1 MSRTHRLPVQL
12 VAACVVWSAALVLAP
27 AVHAQE
33 QDKAFKDGIDARDS
47 KKWREAADHMR
58 QAIQADSKE
67 SARKVR
73 TGIFGSM
80 EYLPYFFLG
89 EALFNLNDCAAALE
103 AWTISEQQGAIN
115 SRPESATFLQK
126 GYAACES
133 KGVLA
138 SARYAPLLAR
148 TRQQVTDVTALGTTV
163 FASARDHNELWTTAM
178 REQYDRAN
186 GELQNAQARLA
197 NATRTRLERDFND
210 ASTAAERA
218 RTGFRAVQTELT
230 SVVARAGTVQT
241 ITRETEQAM
250 DAADGISRTLAAKNS
265 FMTPPLLAAI
275 QVAHETA
282 SRARTQMTLGQR
294 SVNEAVAIEARA
306 LAQDALGKFKAV
318 LDVVTKREAALVTE
332 AVAQAEEAFS
342 FLERGFASFDRLAA
356 ERPDRVKPEMLL
368 ERDSLQK
375 AAATA
380 QRRLDSARRSR
391 EISRLQ
397 EAKGLAT
404 AIRTPLDALISAFG
418 PVTLTD
424 RGVRAALVEG
434 ARQFFAGEYA
444 QALTTLDPST
454 LGDGPLQ
461 LHAHLLRAAS
471 HYALFV
477 RSGEKDQ
484 AQRTHAA
491 AEVEKVKQISPDFAP
506 DTRAFAPRFIAF
518 FQTGLPAPPQGPPPQ
533 QQR

>member
-1 MSRTHRLPVQL
+1 MSRTYRLRVQS
-12 VAACVVWSAALVLAP
+12 VAVCVAWCAVLVLAP
-27 AVHAQE
+27 AVHGQE

-58 QAIQADSKE
+58 AAIQADPKE

-80 EYLPYFFLG
+80 EYLPHFFLG
-89 EALFNLNDCAAALE
+89 EALFNLGECAGALD
-103 AWTISEQQGAIN
+103 AWTISEQHGAIN
-115 SRPESATFLQK
+115 SRADSVAFVQK

-138 SARYAPLLAR
+138 PARYGPLLAR
-148 TRQQVTDVTALGTTV
+148 TRQQVTEVTNLGTNA
-163 FASARDHNELWTTAM
+163 FSAARDHNDLWTSAM
-178 REQYDRAN
+178 RDQYDRAN

-197 NATRTRLERDFND
+197 NASRTRLERDFNE

-218 RTGFRAVQTELT
+218 RTGFKTVQTELL
-230 SVVARAGTVQT
+230 SVVARSGAVQT
-241 ITRETEQAM
+241 ITRETEQAL
-250 DAADGISRTLAAKNS
+250 DAADAIGRALAAKNG
-265 FMTPPLLAAI
+265 FMTPPLIGAL
-275 QVAHETA
+275 QVAQETA
-282 SRARTQMTLGQR
+282 ARARSQMTSGQR
-294 SVNEAVAIEARA
+294 TLNEPVAIEARA
-306 LAQDALGKFKAV
+306 VAQDALGKFKAV
-318 LDVVTKREAALVTE
+318 LDAVSKRETALVTE
-332 AVAQAEEAFS
+332 SIAQAEEAFS
-342 FLERGFASFDRLAA
+342 FLDRGFASFDRLAA
-356 ERPDRVKPEMLL
+356 ERPDRVKPEMIL
-368 ERDSLQK
+368 ERDTLHK

-380 QRRLDSARRSR
+380 QRRLESAQRSR

-397 EAKGLAT
+397 EAKGLAM
-404 AIRTPLDALISAFG
+404 AIRTPLDALIGAFG
-418 PVTLTD
+418 PVTLID
-424 RGVRAALVEG
+424 RGVRSALVEG

-444 QALTTLDPST
+444 QALATLDPAT

-484 AQRTHAA
+484 AQRQQAV
-491 AEVEKVKQISPDFAP
+491 EEIEKVKQISPDFAP

-518 FQTGLPAPPQGPPPQ
+518 FQTGLPASPQPTPPQ
-533 QQR
+533 QR